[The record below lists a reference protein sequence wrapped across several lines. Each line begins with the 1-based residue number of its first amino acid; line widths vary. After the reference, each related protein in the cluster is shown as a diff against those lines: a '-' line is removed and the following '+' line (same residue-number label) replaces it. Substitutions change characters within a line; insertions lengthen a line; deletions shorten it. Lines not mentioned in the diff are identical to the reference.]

1 MYCHIS
7 EMYITDG
14 QIQSSDMAVCFI
26 CAASS
31 FSGVHS
37 VGQSE

>member
-1 MYCHIS
+1 MHCHIS

-14 QIQSSDMAVCFI
+14 QIKRSDMSSCFI

-31 FSGVHS
+31 FSEVHS